1 MIVKWIILN
10 HIINNCFNYS
20 ILTAHV
26 QKVELQ
32 NVEWSLWNI
41 FDLKSPEGISFW
53 HKLNIF

>member
-1 MIVKWIILN
+1 MIEKWIILN

-41 FDLKSPEGISFW
+41 FDL
-53 HKLNIF
+53 